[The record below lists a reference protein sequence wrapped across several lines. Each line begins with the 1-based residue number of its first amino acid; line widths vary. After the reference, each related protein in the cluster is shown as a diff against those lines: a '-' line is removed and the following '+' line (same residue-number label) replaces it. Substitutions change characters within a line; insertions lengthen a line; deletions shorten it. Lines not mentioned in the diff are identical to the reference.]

1 MVDTV
6 RVVVGVLAALLMLGG
21 LAGLV
26 AGAWADGL
34 WAAVTGAV
42 VLVAVTLERTRYRSE
57 AAERSSGS
65 QPGLGGGEPTVP
77 VAPFRPTDELFVDP
91 TSGQRLRVYLN
102 PATGERRYYAE
113 EARPRG

>member
-1 MVDTV
+1 MVETV

-26 AGAWADGL
+26 AGTWADGL
-34 WAAVTGAV
+34 WAAVTGGI
-42 VLVAVTLERTRYRSE
+42 VLVAVTLERTRYRS
-57 AAERSSGS
+57 AATERSAGAAG
-65 QPGLGGGEPTVP
+65 PGGGEPTMP

-91 TSGQRLRVYLN
+91 TSGKRLRVYLD

-113 EARPRG
+113 EAPTGR

>member
-6 RVVVGVLAALLMLGG
+6 RVIVGILGALLMLGG
-21 LAGLV
+21 LVGLM

-42 VLVAVTLERTRYRSE
+42 ILVAVVLERARYRSE
-57 AAERSSGS
+57 AGERSAG
-65 QPGLGGGEPTVP
+65 PAGPGGGEAARPD
-77 VAPFRPTDELFVDP
+77 APFRPTDELFIDP

-102 PATGERRYYAE
+102 PATGERRYFAE
-113 EARPRG
+113 

>member
-21 LAGLV
+21 VAGLV
-26 AGAWADGL
+26 AGTWVDGL

-42 VLVAVTLERTRYRSE
+42 VLVAVTLERTRYRSA
-57 AAERSSGS
+57 AAERSAGATG
-65 QPGLGGGEPTVP
+65 PGGGEPTMP

-91 TSGQRLRVYLN
+91 TSGQRLRVYLD
-102 PATGERRYYAE
+102 PATGERRYYADE
-113 EARPRG
+113 GRPNS

>member
-57 AAERSSGS
+57 AAERSAGAAG
-65 QPGLGGGEPTVP
+65 PGGGETTMPL
-77 VAPFRPTDELFVDP
+77 APFRPTDELFVDP

-113 EARPRG
+113 EARPRS